1 VTDRLPD
8 GVAPDGIDDLDRRL
22 RAIRFE
28 PRASLGG
35 EIAGRARRGESP
47 LPPARPPSRRLIGA
61 GVLAAGIALAML
73 LLPAVLR
80 RPDVT
85 VDRCCYDLDGG
96 GTADDGVHI
105 VARRDADV
113 RQLLVYEDTD
123 GSHTLSRAD
132 IVRLER
138 GRTPALAAAGIHGLT
153 TLERCCLDFD
163 GGGRDDDGLLL
174 LGVPPERVVM
184 AAIFERTAEHRL
196 PLR

>member
-1 VTDRLPD
+1 VTGDLPD
-8 GVAPDGIDDLDRRL
+8 GLGDFDRRL
-22 RAIRFE
+22 RAVRFE
-28 PRASLGG
+28 PRPSLGA
-35 EIAGRARRGESP
+35 EIAGRVGRGESP
-47 LPPARPPSRRLIGA
+47 RAADREPSRRLIA
-61 GVLAAGIALAML
+61 AAVLAAGIAAATL

-113 RQLLVYEDTD
+113 RQLLVYEDAD

-138 GRTPALAAAGIHGLT
+138 GRAPTLAAAGIQGLT

-174 LGVPPERVVM
+174 LGVPPDRVVM
-184 AAIFERTAEHRL
+184 AAIFERTADHRL